1 MAAIVLVVL
10 VLFGNGSTYTLKA
23 NFLDAGG
30 LVTGDDVLIGPAKI
44 GSVKSIGLTPNGQ
57 AEVVMGLGAVF
68 ESSNATG
75 VNAPLTG
82 GSGTQADNSANAADP
97 PGLSLEGFDAV
108 GRRRTLDDSYEP
120 IDLSGVLPDGTRYTG
135 VTGLRQALLARSD
148 LFVTALTEKL
158 LTYALGRGVEYGDAP
173 AVRAVIRRAAS
184 EGYRLPSLIVA
195 LAESTPFQ
203 MRRTASDDR
212 H

>member
-1 MAAIVLVVL
+1 MP
-10 VLFGNGSTYTLKA
+10 F
-23 NFLDAGG
+23 
-30 LVTGDDVLIGPAKI
+30 
-44 GSVKSIGLTPNGQ
+44 
-57 AEVVMGLGAVF
+57 GAVM
-68 ESSNATG
+68 
-75 VNAPLTG
+75 
-82 GSGTQADNSANAADP
+82 DP

-148 LFVTALTEKL
+148 LFVTTLTEKL